1 MDRTFCAIA
10 HRLRPLCRSIG
21 LVIGLSLAAGA
32 ALAAGHDTEVATAEL
47 SRPTLEAAV
56 AADRLTLR
64 VEGAPLA
71 EVLRAIGEAGAFD
84 VVLRGELAEPV
95 HQSFSNEPLE
105 KAIRALVG
113 RHSLIVIRGDP
124 TSGES
129 ATGLAE
135 IRVTANRTQ
144 LSFDTDDAGPGASV
158 PDVTPE
164 EDATDPIDQQEAY
177 WQAVLDY
184 VPPTKDDLLFELDE
198 PEQATR
204 VAAVP
209 KVGSLPPRQAIE
221 VISHVFANDDD
232 TTVRS
237 RAVAALTRL
246 DGPGARGLLRAR
258 ALEDD
263 DPGLRMQ
270 ALNALASS
278 RGERAVNV
286 IGQALRQDP
295 EPKVRTGAIRALG
308 QVGGDWARRYLER
321 AVINL
326 DPEIRLAAEQALAA
340 WPEPAK

>member
-258 ALEDD
+258 AAARAGAGGRRSRAAHAGSQCAGLIQRRARGQCDRAGAAPGPRAQGPHGR
-263 DPGLRMQ
+263 DPGARPGRRRLGPP
-270 ALNALASS
+270 LS
-278 RGERAVNV
+278 RA
-286 IGQALRQDP
+286 
-295 EPKVRTGAIRALG
+295 
-308 QVGGDWARRYLER
+308 GGHGSRS
-321 AVINL
+321 
-326 DPEIRLAAEQALAA
+326 
-340 WPEPAK
+340 